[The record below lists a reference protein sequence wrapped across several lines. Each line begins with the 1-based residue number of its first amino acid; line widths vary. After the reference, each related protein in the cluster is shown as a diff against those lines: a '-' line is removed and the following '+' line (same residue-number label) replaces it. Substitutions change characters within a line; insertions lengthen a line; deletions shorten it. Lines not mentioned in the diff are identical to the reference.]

1 MSKSIF
7 ITWRTR
13 WLDFQYKILTFKE
26 KILISR
32 FRYKI
37 LKIDNY
43 KANKIDPD
51 ARKRWFKMSN
61 HK

>member
-37 LKIDNY
+37 
-43 KANKIDPD
+43 
-51 ARKRWFKMSN
+51 
-61 HK
+61 